1 MKKAIIFLFMAM
13 PLLASCGGTS
23 VARLDTG
30 STVDL
35 SGRWNDADSRM
46 AAEELIDDCLS
57 SPWLTRARAAKGDNP
72 TVIVGGVR
80 NKSNEHINTGV
91 LVQDLQRALIKSG
104 KVDFVASGSD
114 REAIRNERFDQAV
127 NASEETRK
135 EHGQEAGADFML
147 NGTIQTIEDREG
159 GKSVILYQVD
169 MQLQDMTSN
178 KIVWSGQ
185 KKIKKQIKR
194 SSSKW

>member
-13 PLLASCGGTS
+13 PLLASCGTK

-57 SPWLTRARAAKGDNP
+57 FPWLTRARAAKGDNP
-72 TVIVGGVR
+72 TVIVGAVR
-80 NKSNEHINTGV
+80 NKSNEHLNTGV

-127 NASEETRK
+127 NASAESRK

>member
-1 MKKAIIFLFMAM
+1 MKKTIIFLFMAM
-13 PLLASCGGTS
+13 PLLASCGGTK

-57 SPWLTRARAAKGDNP
+57 FPWLRNARAAKGDNP
-72 TVIVGGVR
+72 TVIVGAVR
-80 NKSNEHINTGV
+80 NKSSEHLNTGV

-114 REAIRNERFDQAV
+114 RDAIRNERFDQAV
-127 NASEETRK
+127 NASAETRK

>member
-30 STVDL
+30 STVDI

-46 AAEELIDDCLS
+46 TAEELIEDCLS
-57 SPWLTRARAAKGDNP
+57 FPWLREAVAAKGDKP

-91 LVQDLQRALIKSG
+91 FVQDLQKALIKSG
-104 KVDFVASGSD
+104 KVRFVANGSD
-114 REAIRNERFDQAV
+114 RDAIRSERLDQAV
-127 NASEETRK
+127 NASAESRK
-135 EHGQEAGADFML
+135 EHGQEIGADFML

-169 MQLQDMTSN
+169 MQLQDMKTN
-178 KIVWSGQ
+178 EIVWPGQ

-194 SSSKW
+194 SSTKW